1 MQSHISRKLDI
12 KHYPLILKIVCI
24 LVLLP
29 ILAAPLVFYSTIF
42 FFDHPSSEGEAF
54 LWFLVVNSYSVILF
68 GICWASIW
76 IYTRTRKTAFAT
88 FPFFLYLALIFAGY
102 WYITDGPVDKES
114 VSANDY
120 RLFRDTPCEELAKYV
135 NRQDVE
141 KINQLLD
148 ISPELLNYKESK
160 YNQTVFLY
168 AIYDDKFKS
177 VEVLLKKGADPN
189 QVNHYI
195 SSYYHNQSFIN
206 CPLSSVCEKN
216 VSEDKKIKYVRLLLD
231 YGADINTACVKGYI
245 GENKWNSPSTPL
257 SIASQDGDIKL
268 VRFLL
273 DNGADPNYQYEE
285 LDPPPLQTAL
295 IFNNFEIAEELLR
308 HGADPDLRFYEHNTS
323 VREELIEGINT
334 PNPCVDTDKDV
345 SARRGLLDLI
355 QKSDSIKR
363 VAK

>member
-141 KINQLLD
+141 KINR
-148 ISPELLNYKESK
+148 
-160 YNQTVFLY
+160 VF
-168 AIYDDKFKS
+168 
-177 VEVLLKKGADPN
+177 
-189 QVNHYI
+189 
-195 SSYYHNQSFIN
+195 SSMFQN
-206 CPLSSVCEKN
+206 
-216 VSEDKKIKYVRLLLD
+216 
-231 YGADINTACVKGYI
+231 
-245 GENKWNSPSTPL
+245 
-257 SIASQDGDIKL
+257 
-268 VRFLL
+268 
-273 DNGADPNYQYEE
+273 
-285 LDPPPLQTAL
+285 
-295 IFNNFEIAEELLR
+295 
-308 HGADPDLRFYEHNTS
+308 
-323 VREELIEGINT
+323 
-334 PNPCVDTDKDV
+334 
-345 SARRGLLDLI
+345 
-355 QKSDSIKR
+355 
-363 VAK
+363 

>member
-1 MQSHISRKLDI
+1 MRPHISMKLDI

-42 FFDHPSSEGEAF
+42 FFDHPSSGGQAF
-54 LWFLVVNSYSVILF
+54 LWFLTVNSYSVILL
-68 GICWASIW
+68 GICWASVW

-88 FPFFLYLALIFAGY
+88 LPFFIYLALIFAGY

-114 VSANDY
+114 ASANDY

-148 ISPELLNYKESK
+148 ISPELLNYKGSK

-168 AIYDDKFKS
+168 AIYDDKLES
-177 VEVLLKKGADPN
+177 VEALLKKGADPN
-189 QVNHYI
+189 QVNHYVL
-195 SSYYHNQSFIN
+195 SYYDQSFIN

-216 VSEDKKIKYVRLLLD
+216 FSEDKKIKYVRLLLD
-231 YGADINTACVKGYI
+231 YGADINTACVKDYI
-245 GENKWNSPSTPL
+245 GDNKWNRPSTPL
-257 SIASQDGDIKL
+257 SIASEKGDIKL

-273 DNGADPNYQYEE
+273 ENGADPNYRYEK

-295 IFNNFEIAEELLR
+295 IFNNFEVAEELLK
-308 HGADPDLRFYEHNTS
+308 HGADPDLHFYERNTS
-323 VREELIEGINT
+323 VREELIKDINT
-334 PNPCVDTDKDV
+334 PNPCIDTDKDI
-345 SARRGLLDLI
+345 SERKRLLNLI
-355 QKSDSIKR
+355 QKYDSI
-363 VAK
+363 